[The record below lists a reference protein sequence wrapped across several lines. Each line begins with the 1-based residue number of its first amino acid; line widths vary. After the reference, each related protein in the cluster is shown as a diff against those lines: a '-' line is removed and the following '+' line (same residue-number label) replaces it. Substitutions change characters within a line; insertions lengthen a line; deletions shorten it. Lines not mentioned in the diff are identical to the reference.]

1 MEDTV
6 SKDAVTGAMSPQAA
20 QGSTISPA
28 KPPKAATGRSEKGYK
43 WIALSN
49 TTLGTLMASIN
60 NNIVMIS
67 LPAIFLGLGINP
79 LAPNEATYLLWI
91 LMGYS
96 VIVATL
102 LVSFGRLS
110 DMYGRVKLY
119 NLGFAVFTA
128 ASILLF
134 LTPSRGNAGA
144 LEVVIFRMIQAVG
157 GGFLLANS
165 AAILTDAFPPFQ
177 RGMALGLN
185 QIAFISGSLIG
196 LILGGFLAVIDWRL
210 VFLVSVPV
218 GIAGTIWAYLKLKE
232 TGVLTK
238 NQALDLP
245 GVATF
250 GIGLILLLVALTY
263 GIMPYGSSPM
273 GWESPFVVGGI
284 VAGLLVLVA
293 FVVIERRTK
302 DPMFRLDFFR
312 IRMFTAGNVSGF
324 LYAIAQGGLT
334 FMLIIWLQGI
344 WLPLH
349 GYNYQDTPLWA
360 GIYMSPMLV
369 GFFIMGPLSG
379 SLSDRLGS
387 RGLATAGLVVLAAGF
402 VLLAGLPADFTYLP
416 FMLILVLVGFG
427 MGLFTSPNMTAIM
440 NSVPPEYRG
449 VASGMRATIQN
460 AGALVSMSLFFSMVI
475 VGLAAK
481 LPAALLTGLVS
492 AGIPQAV
499 AEQVSRMPPTG
510 ALFAAFLGYNPMQQ
524 LLPAEVLGRLPQAA
538 KSLVLGK
545 EFFPSLMAPAFMASL
560 RVTFLGAAGLSL
572 IAAVASFLRGKAYIH
587 GVEREPRP

>member
-1 MEDTV
+1 M
-6 SKDAVTGAMSPQAA
+6 
-20 QGSTISPA
+20 
-28 KPPKAATGRSEKGYK
+28 RSDLRAGGGYK

-60 NNIVMIS
+60 NNIVLIS
-67 LPAIFLGLGINP
+67 LPSIFTGLGINP

-110 DMYGRVKLY
+110 DIFGRVRLY

-134 LTPSRGNAGA
+134 LTPGKGNAGA
-144 LEVVIFRMIQAVG
+144 LEVVIFRMMQAVG
-157 GGFLLANS
+157 GGFLFANS
-165 AAILTDAFPPFQ
+165 AAILTDAFPPSE

-196 LILGGFLAVIDWRL
+196 LILGGFLAVINWRL

-232 TGVLTK
+232 TGVITR
-238 NQALDLP
+238 NQRIDLP

-250 GIGLILLLVALTY
+250 GAGLVILLVALTY
-263 GIMPYGSSPM
+263 GIMPYGHSVM
-273 GWESPFVVGGI
+273 GWTSPLVAVGII
-284 VAGLLVLVA
+284 VGLLLLMA
-293 FVVIERRTK
+293 FFFIERRVRE
-302 DPMFRLDFFR
+302 PMFRLSFFR

-349 GYNYQDTPLWA
+349 GYNFEDTPLWA
-360 GIYMSPMLV
+360 GIYMTPMLV

-379 SLSDRLGS
+379 WLSDRYGS
-387 RGLATAGLVVLAAGF
+387 RGLSTAGLLVLVAGF
-402 VLLAGLPADFTYLP
+402 LLLAELPANFPYLP
-416 FMLILVLVGFG
+416 FMFILVFMGLG
-427 MGLFTSPNMTAIM
+427 MGLFTSPNMSAVM
-440 NSVPPEYRG
+440 NSVPAEYRG

-460 AGALVSMSLFFSMVI
+460 AGALVSMSLFFSVVI
-475 VGLAAK
+475 IGLAGK
-481 LPAALLTGLVS
+481 LPSALYSGLLA
-492 AGIPQAV
+492 AGIPSA
-499 AEQVSRMPPTG
+499 AAGHASGLPPTG

-524 LLPAEVLGRLPQAA
+524 LLSPAVLANLPPASR
-538 KSLVLGK
+538 SLVLGK
-545 EFFPSLMAPAFMASL
+545 EFFPSLMAPAFMGSM
-560 RVTFLGAAGLSL
+560 RWTFYGAAGMSL
-572 IAAVASFLRGKAYIH
+572 VGAVVSFLRGKTFIH
-587 GVEREPRP
+587 EMEMGVLGSGLRSDSKR